1 MNRSYSID
9 EISRM
14 TGLSKYTL
22 RYYEKENLLKNIA
35 RDEHG
40 YRKYSEKN
48 LEWIT
53 FLLKVKKT
61 GMPINSLKYYA
72 DLMERGDETIPERKS
87 ILRDH
92 QKRILQEKAELSQAL
107 EVIER
112 KFKMYDERLS
122 KQREEEGH

>member
-1 MNRSYSID
+1 MKRSYSID

-22 RYYEKENLLKNIA
+22 RYYEKENLLKDVA

-40 YRKYSEKN
+40 YRKYSDRN

-61 GMPINSLKYYA
+61 GMPIGKLKKFA
-72 DLMERGDETIPERKS
+72 ELMEQDDQTILERRA
-87 ILRDH
+87 ILSEH
-92 QKRILQEKAELSQAL
+92 QKRMLQKKAELDEAL
-107 EVIER
+107 GAIER

-122 KQREEEGH
+122 KRCKEEGQ